1 MCCVVFGSLKTADN
15 VEQLGPGRQ
24 VLYTWQNPL
33 GKRELRWSAG
43 KEKNQTNDLVKVGLI
58 QLYAY

>member
-1 MCCVVFGSLKTADN
+1 MKTADN